1 MENIYYK
8 STSVEILKRLK
19 YLNERNYVDLSKPQ
33 NYTPTKK
40 QSPRKWT
47 LFLFRIF

>member
-19 YLNERNYVDLSKPQ
+19 YLNERNYVDFFRES
-33 NYTPTKK
+33 TPFILAIYLTYFC
-40 QSPRKWT
+40 
-47 LFLFRIF
+47 LY